1 MRIFAVSDVHTD
13 YTQNLEWI
21 KSLSNSNYIN
31 DVIIVAGDISQQINL
46 IKSTLTILKTKFKY
60 VFYCTGNV

>member
-1 MRIFAVSDVHTD
+1 MRIFAISDVHTD

-21 KSLSNSNYIN
+21 KALSNSNYKN

-46 IKSTLTILKTKFKY
+46 IKSTLTMLKSKFKY